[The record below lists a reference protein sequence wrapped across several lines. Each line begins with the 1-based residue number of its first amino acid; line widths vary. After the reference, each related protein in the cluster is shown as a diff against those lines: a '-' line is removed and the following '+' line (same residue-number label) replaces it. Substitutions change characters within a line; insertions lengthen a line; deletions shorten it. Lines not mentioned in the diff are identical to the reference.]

1 MPKNMNIRP
10 TSRPARPI
18 IIRSKWKWLDNGL
31 SIAKTA
37 KHSIYDTL
45 SVKCPHHVIC
55 HLGVK
60 TRRPF
65 QSENSAFHGDL
76 SNTVWPGRILTHKD
90 LALASTWA
98 V

>member
-10 TSRPARPI
+10 TNRPARPI

-55 HLGVK
+55 HLGKPGGHFSQK
-60 TRRPF
+60 TLPSTVISQIPF
-65 QSENSAFHGDL
+65 GPAEY
-76 SNTVWPGRILTHKD
+76 
-90 LALASTWA
+90 
-98 V
+98 